1 MISLPQYDSSEGV
14 TAIRNGRLVQLW
26 VSRHGE
32 SWRDPALAERA
43 VAAWH
48 LEEAKRTMDRVTT
61 RWKGRAA

>member
-1 MISLPQYDSSEGV
+1 MTIPSYDTSEGV

-26 VSRHGE
+26 THRNGE
-32 SWRDPALAERA
+32 SFRDPQLAERA

-48 LEEAKRTMDRVTT
+48 LEEAKRTLERVVS

>member
-1 MISLPQYDSSEGV
+1 MTLPSYDGSEGV

-48 LEEAKRTMDRVTT
+48 LMEAQRTLARVVSK
-61 RWKGRAA
+61 WEGVAA